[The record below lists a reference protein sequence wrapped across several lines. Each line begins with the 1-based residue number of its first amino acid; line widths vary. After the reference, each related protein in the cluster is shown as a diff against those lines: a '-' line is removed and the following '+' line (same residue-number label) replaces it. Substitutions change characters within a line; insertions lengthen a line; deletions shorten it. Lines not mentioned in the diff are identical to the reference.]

1 MHMEDSLFRTKGKQS
16 MQMSDGSEAF
26 LGSGNI
32 FAQEPDEMVQ
42 TESGY
47 GGTQSQ
53 WASVVTAEGYFCL
66 DYQNR
71 KVYLITDKINDIGR
85 SGMATWFRD
94 NIPFGLEPYGIE
106 DFDNPI
112 VGVGFHAVWDQKY
125 SRILLTK
132 RDIVPSQQFIEF
144 FNAGTI
150 RFNRVEG
157 NYEIQIGVLWRELD
171 WIEGPYFHFTGW
183 TISYS
188 PASSSW
194 VSFHDYIPYLYSY
207 TNQDTLSMVDRI
219 TNPSLSSYEINLQKN
234 SLHSHSTEAEV
245 GNFYTVLYPFEFE
258 FVYNKAKDEDKVFY
272 SFNYIADVYNDRAN
286 NLLHNQGFDK
296 FFVYTTHQ
304 FSGEQPLEYMMNT
317 RRVGNEWK
325 VNKFRDLA
333 VLITNTDTYYI
344 GPHTGSNYGVPGAN
358 VAGTVTTSVLT
369 TQIDDIFNVT
379 GMYETVNTSF
389 INNSKSWD
397 RKRKFT
403 DKWVG
408 IRLIYSNSTKNLI
421 YLYATDVASKQ
432 FYR

>member
-1 MHMEDSLFRTKGKQS
+1 
-16 MQMSDGSEAF
+16 
-26 LGSGNI
+26 
-32 FAQEPDEMVQ
+32 
-42 TESGY
+42 
-47 GGTQSQ
+47 
-53 WASVVTAEGYFCL
+53 
-66 DYQNR
+66 
-71 KVYLITDKINDIGR
+71 
-85 SGMATWFRD
+85 
-94 NIPFGLEPYGIE
+94 
-106 DFDNPI
+106 
-112 VGVGFHAVWDQKY
+112 
-125 SRILLTK
+125 
-132 RDIVPSQQFIEF
+132 
-144 FNAGTI
+144 
-150 RFNRVEG
+150 
-157 NYEIQIGVLWRELD
+157 
-171 WIEGPYFHFTGW
+171 
-183 TISYS
+183 
-188 PASSSW
+188 
-194 VSFHDYIPYLYSY
+194 
-207 TNQDTLSMVDRI
+207 MVDRI
-219 TNPSLSSYEINLQKN
+219 TNQSLSSYEINLQKN

-272 SFNYIADVYNDRAN
+272 SFNYIVDVYNDRAN

-317 RRVGNEWK
+317 SRVGNEWK

-333 VLITNTDTYYI
+333 ALITNTDTYYI